1 MIDKKTI
8 IGKMALTLWTVSVG
22 MPLFAK
28 DFIWF
33 DGKEAVSCYVP
44 KNVDPVVK
52 IAAEMFSADMQA
64 VTGMKAMAAKQEK
77 NAVIKI
83 VELDKASSATKS
95 ALRKQGIP
103 VDEVSQKIDGFHI
116 SIKGNQIV
124 IIGANGR
131 GAAYGLLELSRK
143 AGVSPW
149 VWWGDVVPEK
159 KQRLVIDDGFA
170 TLQGASVE
178 YRGIFIND
186 EDWSLRPWSY
196 GNFEKAD
203 FGTIGPR
210 TYKKI
215 FQLLLRLRANA
226 IWPGM
231 HTGTKAFFNIPGA
244 KAVAD
249 SCGIALGSSHCEP
262 LLRNNVDEWDES
274 KRGRFNYITNKAQ
287 VQDYWIE
294 RLKEVKGSKGGNLLT
309 IGMRGI
315 HDGSMEGVK
324 TMQEKFDGL
333 QQVINDQQELIR
345 RYLGEPSKQTQVFIP
360 YKEVLDIYNKGL
372 KVPDYVTLM
381 WCDDNYGYMT
391 RLSDA
396 DEQKRSGGGGVYY
409 HLSYWGRPHDYLWL
423 ATTQP
428 GLIYNEMKAAYDHNV
443 RKMWLVNVHDPKVA
457 GYDLELF
464 LDMAWNINSVKSNT
478 INAHY
483 QAWLC
488 RQFGENVGRKLFPV
502 MQEFYK
508 LCGERRP
515 EFMGWSQVEMDKKLY
530 DRGLTPVRNSEFST
544 TAFGNEMDRYL
555 DRYAGIA
562 SSVKSLSGE
571 VRSELKDAFFAAIEY
586 PVLAAD
592 AHARKILWAQ
602 KARSFANGSTRED
615 MFANNAKIYH
625 AVAQSQ
631 QAYQEIRDLTAYYND
646 KMADGKWQRSMNM
659 RPRDLPLF
667 AAPNVPTL
675 LNDEQVK
682 EWLQKPYDTQAHPLQ
697 SDGVIAHNACDY
709 QKATDGVETVQMLG
723 HSMNAVAVPK
733 DGSLE
738 YSFETT
744 QEGDAMLRVALIPT
758 QPNDKGDLR
767 FSVSVDGA
775 EPTVYSLKEP
785 FRSERWKLNVLRGQ
799 AVRELKLAGLKTG
812 THSLV
817 IKALDNHVIIDQWMV
832 DYDWNRKYYLFP
844 VASHKVSTPISQME
858 KLDRGVV
865 ALPAADKGIFVS
877 WRLLGTDGKNVC
889 FDVERDGKVI
899 AHHLKLTNYIDRKG
913 SAASSY
919 RIITYQDEPM
929 MDAPAEREVS
939 KAVKPWKDL
948 YRSMPINRPAGG
960 VTPDGKSYEYTPN
973 DCSVGD
979 VDGDGEYEIILKWD
993 PTNAH
998 DNSHDGYTGEVIFDC
1013 YKLDGT
1019 QLWRINLGRNI
1030 RAGAHYTQ
1038 FLVYD
1043 FDGDGKAEMIC
1054 KTSAGSVDAKGR
1066 FVSDAA
1072 TDAGIRELDN
1082 AADYRNSRGRI
1093 LTGPEL
1099 LTVFNGETGKAMHT
1113 IWYQPNRAFGTGR
1126 QVEEGEH
1133 LENGFPAYSSVWGDK
1148 NNYGNRGERY
1158 LAGVAF
1164 LEGADK
1170 HPSAVM
1176 CRGYYTRSY
1185 LWAVDFDGKELKT
1198 KWLHASI
1205 TPNDWKVTDA
1215 DGKVLKEAHGCKA
1228 TAYAQGAHSLAVG
1241 DVDGDGCDE
1250 ITYGSAAINHD
1261 GTLLYST
1268 GLGHGDAQ
1276 HLADL
1281 DPDRP
1286 GLEYYMVHEE
1296 YPYGSDLRDART
1308 GEILFRTLDKDDTG
1322 RGVAADIDV
1331 QHRGYELWCSDAP
1344 VVRDI
1349 KGKSVSAESSLSSK
1363 QNHDADLF
1371 RSNEKTSFRA
1381 VSRMPAMN
1389 FRIYW
1394 DGDLQDELL
1403 ANGRPPHFPPYLQ
1416 KWNGSE
1422 AVALPLSNG
1431 KQLYEMGNS
1440 VSCNWSKATPN
1451 LQADLF
1457 GDWREE
1463 VIYWDESD
1471 ASHLNIFTT
1480 NIPTEYRVPTL
1491 MHDHI
1496 YRMGVAWQNV
1506 GYNQPPHLGYYLPDH
1521 AEKIQK

>member
-1 MIDKKTI
+1 
-8 IGKMALTLWTVSVG
+8 
-22 MPLFAK
+22 
-28 DFIWF
+28 
-33 DGKEAVSCYVP
+33 
-44 KNVDPVVK
+44 
-52 IAAEMFSADMQA
+52 
-64 VTGMKAMAAKQEK
+64 MKQM
-77 NAVIKI
+77 
-83 VELDKASSATKS
+83 
-95 ALRKQGIP
+95 
-103 VDEVSQKIDGFHI
+103 
-116 SIKGNQIV
+116 
-124 IIGANGR
+124 
-131 GAAYGLLELSRK
+131 
-143 AGVSPW
+143 
-149 VWWGDVVPEK
+149 
-159 KQRLVIDDGFA
+159 
-170 TLQGASVE
+170 
-178 YRGIFIND
+178 
-186 EDWSLRPWSY
+186 
-196 GNFEKAD
+196 
-203 FGTIGPR
+203 
-210 TYKKI
+210 KKI
-215 FQLLLRLRANA
+215 QL
-226 IWPGM
+226 
-231 HTGTKAFFNIPGA
+231 
-244 KAVAD
+244 
-249 SCGIALGSSHCEP
+249 P
-262 LLRNNVDEWDES
+262 LL
-274 KRGRFNYITNKAQ
+274 GLA
-287 VQDYWIE
+287 
-294 RLKEVKGSKGGNLLT
+294 L
-309 IGMRGI
+309 
-315 HDGSMEGVK
+315 SMMP
-324 TMQEKFDGL
+324 T
-333 QQVINDQQELIR
+333 
-345 RYLGEPSKQTQVFIP
+345 
-360 YKEVLDIYNKGL
+360 
-372 KVPDYVTLM
+372 
-381 WCDDNYGYMT
+381 
-391 RLSDA
+391 
-396 DEQKRSGGGGVYY
+396 
-409 HLSYWGRPHDYLWL
+409 
-423 ATTQP
+423 
-428 GLIYNEMKAAYDHNV
+428 
-443 RKMWLVNVHDPKVA
+443 
-457 GYDLELF
+457 
-464 LDMAWNINSVKSNT
+464 SN
-478 INAHY
+478 
-483 QAWLC
+483 
-488 RQFGENVGRKLFPV
+488 
-502 MQEFYK
+502 
-508 LCGERRP
+508 
-515 EFMGWSQVEMDKKLY
+515 
-530 DRGLTPVRNSEFST
+530 
-544 TAFGNEMDRYL
+544 
-555 DRYAGIA
+555 
-562 SSVKSLSGE
+562 
-571 VRSELKDAFFAAIEY
+571 
-586 PVLAAD
+586 VLA
-592 AHARKILWAQ
+592 Q
-602 KARSFANGSTRED
+602 
-615 MFANNAKIYH
+615 
-625 AVAQSQ
+625 
-631 QAYQEIRDLTAYYND
+631 
-646 KMADGKWQRSMNM
+646 
-659 RPRDLPLF
+659 
-667 AAPNVPTL
+667 
-675 LNDEQVK
+675 
-682 EWLQKPYDTQAHPLQ
+682 
-697 SDGVIAHNACDY
+697 
-709 QKATDGVETVQMLG
+709 
-723 HSMNAVAVPK
+723 
-733 DGSLE
+733 
-738 YSFETT
+738 
-744 QEGDAMLRVALIPT
+744 
-758 QPNDKGDLR
+758 
-767 FSVSVDGA
+767 
-775 EPTVYSLKEP
+775 
-785 FRSERWKLNVLRGQ
+785 
-799 AVRELKLAGLKTG
+799 
-812 THSLV
+812 
-817 IKALDNHVIIDQWMV
+817 
-832 DYDWNRKYYLFP
+832 
-844 VASHKVSTPISQME
+844 VSTPISQME

-899 AHHLKLTNYIDRKG
+899 AHHLKLTNYVDKAG
-913 SAASSY
+913 SPASAY
-919 RIITYQDEPM
+919 RIITYQNEPR

-939 KAVKPWKDL
+939 KAVKPWKDF
-948 YRSMPINRPAGG
+948 YRSLPINRPAGG

-998 DNSHDGYTGEVIFDC
+998 DNSHDGYTGDVIFDC

-1019 QLWRINLGRNI
+1019 QLWRINLGKNI

-1072 TDAGIRELDN
+1072 TNAGIRELDN

-1113 IWYQPNRAFGTGR
+1113 IWYQPNRAFGTGK

-1170 HPSAVM
+1170 KPSAVM

-1215 DGKVLKEAHGCKA
+1215 EGKVLKEAHGCKN

-1322 RGVAADIDV
+1322 RGVAADIDA
-1331 QHRGYELWCSDAP
+1331 QHRGYEYWCSDAP

-1463 VIYWDESD
+1463 VIYWDKSD

-1506 GYNQPPHLGYYLPDH
+1506 GYNQPPHLGYYLPDK

>member
-77 NAVIKI
+77 DAVIKI

-244 KAVAD
+244 KAMAD

-345 RYLGEPSKQTQVFIP
+345 RYLGDPSKQTQVFIP

-443 RKMWLVNVHDPKVA
+443 RKMWLVNVHDLKVA

-555 DRYAGIA
+555 DRYAGVA

-571 VRSELKDAFFAAIEY
+571 VRSELKDAYFAAIEY

-631 QAYQEIRDLTAYYND
+631 QAYQEIRDLTAYYNA

-659 RPRDLPLF
+659 RPRDLPVF

-709 QKATDGVETVQMLG
+709 QKATDGVEIVQMLG

-744 QEGDAMLRVALIPT
+744 QEGDAVLRVALIPT

-775 EPTVYSLKEP
+775 EPMVYSLKEP

-799 AVRELKLAGLKTG
+799 AVRELKVAGLKAG
-812 THSLV
+812 THSLE

-832 DYDWNRKYYLFP
+832 DYDWNRKFYLFP
-844 VASHKVSTPISQME
+844 VAS
-858 KLDRGVV
+858 
-865 ALPAADKGIFVS
+865 
-877 WRLLGTDGKNVC
+877 
-889 FDVERDGKVI
+889 
-899 AHHLKLTNYIDRKG
+899 
-913 SAASSY
+913 
-919 RIITYQDEPM
+919 
-929 MDAPAEREVS
+929 
-939 KAVKPWKDL
+939 
-948 YRSMPINRPAGG
+948 
-960 VTPDGKSYEYTPN
+960 
-973 DCSVGD
+973 
-979 VDGDGEYEIILKWD
+979 
-993 PTNAH
+993 
-998 DNSHDGYTGEVIFDC
+998 
-1013 YKLDGT
+1013 YK
-1019 QLWRINLGRNI
+1019 
-1030 RAGAHYTQ
+1030 
-1038 FLVYD
+1038 
-1043 FDGDGKAEMIC
+1043 
-1054 KTSAGSVDAKGR
+1054 
-1066 FVSDAA
+1066 
-1072 TDAGIRELDN
+1072 
-1082 AADYRNSRGRI
+1082 
-1093 LTGPEL
+1093 
-1099 LTVFNGETGKAMHT
+1099 
-1113 IWYQPNRAFGTGR
+1113 
-1126 QVEEGEH
+1126 
-1133 LENGFPAYSSVWGDK
+1133 
-1148 NNYGNRGERY
+1148 
-1158 LAGVAF
+1158 
-1164 LEGADK
+1164 
-1170 HPSAVM
+1170 
-1176 CRGYYTRSY
+1176 
-1185 LWAVDFDGKELKT
+1185 
-1198 KWLHASI
+1198 
-1205 TPNDWKVTDA
+1205 
-1215 DGKVLKEAHGCKA
+1215 
-1228 TAYAQGAHSLAVG
+1228 
-1241 DVDGDGCDE
+1241 
-1250 ITYGSAAINHD
+1250 
-1261 GTLLYST
+1261 
-1268 GLGHGDAQ
+1268 
-1276 HLADL
+1276 
-1281 DPDRP
+1281 
-1286 GLEYYMVHEE
+1286 
-1296 YPYGSDLRDART
+1296 
-1308 GEILFRTLDKDDTG
+1308 
-1322 RGVAADIDV
+1322 
-1331 QHRGYELWCSDAP
+1331 
-1344 VVRDI
+1344 
-1349 KGKSVSAESSLSSK
+1349 
-1363 QNHDADLF
+1363 
-1371 RSNEKTSFRA
+1371 
-1381 VSRMPAMN
+1381 
-1389 FRIYW
+1389 
-1394 DGDLQDELL
+1394 
-1403 ANGRPPHFPPYLQ
+1403 
-1416 KWNGSE
+1416 
-1422 AVALPLSNG
+1422 
-1431 KQLYEMGNS
+1431 
-1440 VSCNWSKATPN
+1440 
-1451 LQADLF
+1451 
-1457 GDWREE
+1457 
-1463 VIYWDESD
+1463 
-1471 ASHLNIFTT
+1471 
-1480 NIPTEYRVPTL
+1480 
-1491 MHDHI
+1491 
-1496 YRMGVAWQNV
+1496 
-1506 GYNQPPHLGYYLPDH
+1506 
-1521 AEKIQK
+1521 

>member
-1 MIDKKTI
+1 MQIKQMLFPMMS
-8 IGKMALTLWTVSVG
+8 MALS
-22 MPLFAK
+22 
-28 DFIWF
+28 
-33 DGKEAVSCYVP
+33 
-44 KNVDPVVK
+44 
-52 IAAEMFSADMQA
+52 
-64 VTGMKAMAAKQEK
+64 MAPCSHLHA
-77 NAVIKI
+77 
-83 VELDKASSATKS
+83 
-95 ALRKQGIP
+95 QG
-103 VDEVSQKIDGFHI
+103 Q
-116 SIKGNQIV
+116 
-124 IIGANGR
+124 
-131 GAAYGLLELSRK
+131 
-143 AGVSPW
+143 
-149 VWWGDVVPEK
+149 
-159 KQRLVIDDGFA
+159 
-170 TLQGASVE
+170 
-178 YRGIFIND
+178 
-186 EDWSLRPWSY
+186 
-196 GNFEKAD
+196 
-203 FGTIGPR
+203 
-210 TYKKI
+210 
-215 FQLLLRLRANA
+215 
-226 IWPGM
+226 
-231 HTGTKAFFNIPGA
+231 
-244 KAVAD
+244 
-249 SCGIALGSSHCEP
+249 
-262 LLRNNVDEWDES
+262 
-274 KRGRFNYITNKAQ
+274 
-287 VQDYWIE
+287 
-294 RLKEVKGSKGGNLLT
+294 
-309 IGMRGI
+309 
-315 HDGSMEGVK
+315 
-324 TMQEKFDGL
+324 
-333 QQVINDQQELIR
+333 
-345 RYLGEPSKQTQVFIP
+345 
-360 YKEVLDIYNKGL
+360 
-372 KVPDYVTLM
+372 
-381 WCDDNYGYMT
+381 
-391 RLSDA
+391 
-396 DEQKRSGGGGVYY
+396 
-409 HLSYWGRPHDYLWL
+409 
-423 ATTQP
+423 
-428 GLIYNEMKAAYDHNV
+428 
-443 RKMWLVNVHDPKVA
+443 
-457 GYDLELF
+457 
-464 LDMAWNINSVKSNT
+464 
-478 INAHY
+478 
-483 QAWLC
+483 
-488 RQFGENVGRKLFPV
+488 
-502 MQEFYK
+502 
-508 LCGERRP
+508 
-515 EFMGWSQVEMDKKLY
+515 
-530 DRGLTPVRNSEFST
+530 TPV
-544 TAFGNEMDRYL
+544 
-555 DRYAGIA
+555 
-562 SSVKSLSGE
+562 
-571 VRSELKDAFFAAIEY
+571 
-586 PVLAAD
+586 
-592 AHARKILWAQ
+592 
-602 KARSFANGSTRED
+602 
-615 MFANNAKIYH
+615 
-625 AVAQSQ
+625 
-631 QAYQEIRDLTAYYND
+631 
-646 KMADGKWQRSMNM
+646 
-659 RPRDLPLF
+659 
-667 AAPNVPTL
+667 
-675 LNDEQVK
+675 
-682 EWLQKPYDTQAHPLQ
+682 
-697 SDGVIAHNACDY
+697 
-709 QKATDGVETVQMLG
+709 
-723 HSMNAVAVPK
+723 
-733 DGSLE
+733 
-738 YSFETT
+738 
-744 QEGDAMLRVALIPT
+744 
-758 QPNDKGDLR
+758 
-767 FSVSVDGA
+767 
-775 EPTVYSLKEP
+775 
-785 FRSERWKLNVLRGQ
+785 
-799 AVRELKLAGLKTG
+799 
-812 THSLV
+812 
-817 IKALDNHVIIDQWMV
+817 
-832 DYDWNRKYYLFP
+832 
-844 VASHKVSTPISQME
+844 SQME

-877 WRLLGTDGKNVC
+877 WRLLGTDSKDVC
-889 FDVERDGKVI
+889 FDIERDGKII
-899 AHHLKLTNYIDRKG
+899 AHQVKLTNYTDRKG
-913 SAASSY
+913 SSASSY
-919 RIITYQDEPM
+919 RIITYQKEPK

-948 YRSMPINRPAGG
+948 CRSLPINRPAGG

-1019 QLWRINLGRNI
+1019 QLWRLNLGKNI

-1054 KTSAGSVDAKGR
+1054 KTSAGSVDAKGK
-1066 FVSDAA
+1066 FVSDVA
-1072 TDAGIRELDN
+1072 TDAGIRSTN
-1082 AADYRNSRGRI
+1082 NHADYRNSRGRI

-1113 IWYQPNRAFGTGR
+1113 IWYQPNRAFGTGK

-1176 CRGYYTRSY
+1176 CRGYYSRSY

-1506 GYNQPPHLGYYLPDH
+1506 GYNQPPHLGYYLPDK

>member
-1 MIDKKTI
+1 
-8 IGKMALTLWTVSVG
+8 
-22 MPLFAK
+22 
-28 DFIWF
+28 
-33 DGKEAVSCYVP
+33 
-44 KNVDPVVK
+44 
-52 IAAEMFSADMQA
+52 MQ
-64 VTGMKAMAAKQEK
+64 
-77 NAVIKI
+77 IK
-83 VELDKASSATKS
+83 
-95 ALRKQGIP
+95 
-103 VDEVSQKIDGFHI
+103 
-116 SIKGNQIV
+116 
-124 IIGANGR
+124 
-131 GAAYGLLELSRK
+131 
-143 AGVSPW
+143 
-149 VWWGDVVPEK
+149 
-159 KQRLVIDDGFA
+159 
-170 TLQGASVE
+170 
-178 YRGIFIND
+178 
-186 EDWSLRPWSY
+186 
-196 GNFEKAD
+196 
-203 FGTIGPR
+203 
-210 TYKKI
+210 
-215 FQLLLRLRANA
+215 
-226 IWPGM
+226 
-231 HTGTKAFFNIPGA
+231 
-244 KAVAD
+244 
-249 SCGIALGSSHCEP
+249 
-262 LLRNNVDEWDES
+262 
-274 KRGRFNYITNKAQ
+274 
-287 VQDYWIE
+287 
-294 RLKEVKGSKGGNLLT
+294 
-309 IGMRGI
+309 
-315 HDGSMEGVK
+315 
-324 TMQEKFDGL
+324 
-333 QQVINDQQELIR
+333 
-345 RYLGEPSKQTQVFIP
+345 
-360 YKEVLDIYNKGL
+360 
-372 KVPDYVTLM
+372 
-381 WCDDNYGYMT
+381 
-391 RLSDA
+391 
-396 DEQKRSGGGGVYY
+396 
-409 HLSYWGRPHDYLWL
+409 
-423 ATTQP
+423 
-428 GLIYNEMKAAYDHNV
+428 
-443 RKMWLVNVHDPKVA
+443 
-457 GYDLELF
+457 
-464 LDMAWNINSVKSNT
+464 
-478 INAHY
+478 
-483 QAWLC
+483 
-488 RQFGENVGRKLFPV
+488 
-502 MQEFYK
+502 
-508 LCGERRP
+508 
-515 EFMGWSQVEMDKKLY
+515 
-530 DRGLTPVRNSEFST
+530 
-544 TAFGNEMDRYL
+544 
-555 DRYAGIA
+555 
-562 SSVKSLSGE
+562 
-571 VRSELKDAFFAAIEY
+571 
-586 PVLAAD
+586 
-592 AHARKILWAQ
+592 
-602 KARSFANGSTRED
+602 
-615 MFANNAKIYH
+615 
-625 AVAQSQ
+625 
-631 QAYQEIRDLTAYYND
+631 
-646 KMADGKWQRSMNM
+646 
-659 RPRDLPLF
+659 
-667 AAPNVPTL
+667 
-675 LNDEQVK
+675 
-682 EWLQKPYDTQAHPLQ
+682 
-697 SDGVIAHNACDY
+697 
-709 QKATDGVETVQMLG
+709 QMLF
-723 HSMNAVAVPK
+723 SMM
-733 DGSLE
+733 S
-738 YSFETT
+738 
-744 QEGDAMLRVALIPT
+744 M
-758 QPNDKGDLR
+758 
-767 FSVSVDGA
+767 
-775 EPTVYSLKEP
+775 
-785 FRSERWKLNVLRGQ
+785 VLSMAPCSHLHAQGQ
-799 AVRELKLAGLKTG
+799 
-812 THSLV
+812 
-817 IKALDNHVIIDQWMV
+817 
-832 DYDWNRKYYLFP
+832 
-844 VASHKVSTPISQME
+844 TPLSQME
-858 KLDRGVV
+858 KLDRGLV
-865 ALPAADKGIFVS
+865 ALPAQDKGIFLS
-877 WRLLGTDGKNVC
+877 WRFLGTDSKHVC
-889 FDVERDGKVI
+889 FDIERDGKII
-899 AHHLKLTNYIDRKG
+899 AHQVKLTNYTDRKG

-919 RIITYQDEPM
+919 RIITYQKEPR

-939 KAVKPWKDL
+939 KAVKPWNDL
-948 YRSMPINRPAGG
+948 YRSLPINRPAGG

-1019 QLWRINLGRNI
+1019 QLWRINLGKNI

-1054 KTSAGSVDAKGR
+1054 KTSTGSVDAKGK

-1093 LTGPEL
+1093 MAGPEL

-1170 HPSAVM
+1170 QPSAVM

-1198 KWLHASI
+1198 KWLHASL

-1215 DGKVLKEAHGCKA
+1215 NGKVLKEAHGCKN

-1322 RGVAADIDV
+1322 RGVAADIDA

-1349 KGKSVSAESSLSSK
+1349 KGKTVSAETSLSYK
-1363 QNHDADLF
+1363 KNHEADHF
-1371 RSNEKTSFRA
+1371 RSNEKTSFKA

-1416 KWNGSE
+1416 KWNGKE

-1463 VIYWDESD
+1463 VIYWDKSD

-1480 NIPTEYRVPTL
+1480 NITTDYRVPTL